1 MTKILIVDDEP
12 FIRQLLE
19 LTLEDLEDEGVE
31 LLTATN
37 GEEALS
43 LIKNERP
50 CLVFLDVMMPKMN
63 GFEVCNIVKNE
74 IGMTDI
80 YIVLLTAK
88 GQEFDKEKG
97 REVGSDQYMTKPF
110 NPDEVLAKARE
121 ITVRQLHTTCKTPIL

>member
-1 MTKILIVDDEP
+1 MPKILIVDDEP

-19 LTLEDLEDEGVE
+19 LTLEELEDEGVE
-31 LLTATN
+31 LLFAAN
-37 GEEALS
+37 GEEGLE
-43 LIKNERP
+43 IIRRENP

-63 GFEVCNIVKNE
+63 GFEVCNQVKNE
-74 IGMTDI
+74 LNMADI

-97 REVGSDQYMTKPF
+97 KEVGSDMYMTKPF

-121 ITVRQLHTTCKTPIL
+121 ITGIS